1 MFHVEQE
8 TSVTERQTLVLE
20 FIQTYI
26 RMKGFAPSMQDIA
39 TGLGLKSRSNIH
51 RVIHDL
57 RRQGHLRLNP
67 HKVRT
72 VKVVD
77 KTVKEVAAL

>member
-1 MFHVEQE
+1 M
-8 TSVTERQTLVLE
+8 TPRQQLVLD
-20 FIQTYI
+20 FIETYI
-26 RMKGFAPSMQDIA
+26 KMKGFAPSMQDIA

-77 KTVKEVAAL
+77 KTVKEIAAL

>member
-1 MFHVEQE
+1 M
-8 TSVTERQTLVLE
+8 TNRQQLVLD

-26 RMKGFAPSMQDIA
+26 KMKGFAPSMQDIA

-72 VKVVD
+72 VKIVD

>member
-1 MFHVEQE
+1 M
-8 TSVTERQTLVLE
+8 TSRQQLVLE

-26 RMKGFAPSMQDIA
+26 KMKGFAPSMQDIA

-57 RRQGHLRLNP
+57 RRKGHLRLNP
-67 HKVRT
+67 NKVRT
-72 VKVVD
+72 VKIVD
-77 KTVKEVAAL
+77 KSVKEVSAL

>member
-1 MFHVEQE
+1 M
-8 TSVTERQTLVLE
+8 TERQRLVLE
-20 FIQTYI
+20 FIETYI
-26 RMKGFAPSMQDIA
+26 KMKGFAPSMQDVA
-39 TGLGLKSRSNIH
+39 TGLGMKSRSNIH

-57 RRQGHLRLNP
+57 RRMGHLRLNP

-77 KTVKEVAAL
+77 KSVKEVVAL

>member
-1 MFHVEQE
+1 V
-8 TSVTERQTLVLE
+8 TSRQKLVLE

-26 RMKGFAPSMQDIA
+26 KMKGFAPSMQDIA

-57 RRQGHLRLNP
+57 RRKGHLRLNP
-67 HKVRT
+67 NKVRT
-72 VKVVD
+72 VKIVD
-77 KTVKEVAAL
+77 KSVKEVSAL

>member
-1 MFHVEQE
+1 M
-8 TSVTERQTLVLE
+8 TSRQQLVLD

-26 RMKGFAPSMQDIA
+26 KMKGFAPSMQDIA

-72 VKVVD
+72 VKIVD
-77 KTVKEVAAL
+77 KSAKEVAAL

>member
-1 MFHVEQE
+1 V
-8 TSVTERQTLVLE
+8 TSRQQLVLE

-26 RMKGFAPSMQDIA
+26 KMKGFAPSMQDIA

-57 RRQGHLRLNP
+57 RRKGHLRLNP
-67 HKVRT
+67 NKVRT
-72 VKVVD
+72 VKIVD
-77 KTVKEVAAL
+77 KSVKEVSAL

>member
-1 MFHVEQE
+1 M
-8 TSVTERQTLVLE
+8 TERQTLVLE